1 MRRFDSIGPAKPV
14 ANIWVF
20 ASSFLDVGNISTA
33 ISQDER
39 DQLSLS
45 FGIPSFFWEK
55 FCQDAS
61 GFFWA
66 GERGYRTPVDHIPC
80 YLNLFRLLVKRR
92 TSSTHQARQ
101 LQGYHWEKFG
111 VLTCWR
117 PQSGLRVL
125 CFDFPAHLKQAIEH
139 DLLNSDDKHYGNG
152 PFSLYPTLLVYMVE
166 TFDKAVWSWR
176 DVVRDLETTRP
187 LEDAIPSSS
196 FESMHEAARHVI
208 HCSEMLDTAISVVD
222 EMKEE
227 ISSSPLAQ
235 SDSTSIAITK
245 NLSFCISLLK
255 GYLNR
260 SQALKDRLDNE
271 INLVCMIR

>member
-1 MRRFDSIGPAKPV
+1 M
-14 ANIWVF
+14 
-20 ASSFLDVGNISTA
+20 
-33 ISQDER
+33 
-39 DQLSLS
+39 
-45 FGIPSFFWEK
+45 
-55 FCQDAS
+55 
-61 GFFWA
+61 
-66 GERGYRTPVDHIPC
+66 
-80 YLNLFRLLVKRR
+80 
-92 TSSTHQARQ
+92 
-101 LQGYHWEKFG
+101 
-111 VLTCWR
+111 
-117 PQSGLRVL
+117 

-176 DVVRDLETTRP
+176 DVVRDLEMTRP